1 MKMRSTGDFLV
12 TIPGM
17 KRKDLIEGPLA
28 RARFSRL
35 IAKLIDI
42 GLVTLGAV
50 FYYPMGLILGVIY
63 LCISDSLYDGQSI
76 GKRLMGFGVISL
88 IDGTPCTAKQSF
100 IRNLPFTVPLFCL
113 IFPFWGWIF
122 SAIFALPLAMMEV
135 YFLFKQNSVHRLG
148 DLMADTT
155 VIANDGTR
163 LDLRK
168 HKSPWFD
175 TRPVPMQ

>member
-1 MKMRSTGDFLV
+1 MKFHSTGIFLV
-12 TIPGM
+12 TIAGM
-17 KRKDLIEGPLA
+17 KRKDLIDSPLA
-28 RARFSRL
+28 RARQSRL
-35 IAKLIDI
+35 IAKLIDM
-42 GLVTLGAV
+42 GLVTLGTV
-50 FYYPMGLILGVIY
+50 FFYPMGLILGIVY

-76 GKRLMGFGVISL
+76 GKRLMGFGVVSL
-88 IDGTPCTAKQSF
+88 IDGSPCSARQSF
-100 IRNLPFTVPLFCL
+100 IRNLPFTVPLFFL

-122 SAIFALPLAMMEV
+122 SAIFALPLAAMEV

-168 HKSPWFD
+168 QKSPWFD
-175 TRPVPMQ
+175 SRPIPMQ